1 MRLEAKYL
9 ASTTT
14 LTAVENKIL
23 ILFKKTDCNKK
34 NGEIEKK
41 KNTDDDHDKYITT
54 SEVNK
59 VTAEYFAV
67 RLAQANLANKNDIVK
82 KNEIKKNNKKADFD
96 DKLKN

>member
-1 MRLEAKYL
+1 MMKLK
-9 ASTTT
+9 
-14 LTAVENKIL
+14 
-23 ILFKKTDCNKK
+23 
-34 NGEIEKK
+34 KK

-82 KNEIKKNNKKADFD
+82 KK
-96 DKLKN
+96 